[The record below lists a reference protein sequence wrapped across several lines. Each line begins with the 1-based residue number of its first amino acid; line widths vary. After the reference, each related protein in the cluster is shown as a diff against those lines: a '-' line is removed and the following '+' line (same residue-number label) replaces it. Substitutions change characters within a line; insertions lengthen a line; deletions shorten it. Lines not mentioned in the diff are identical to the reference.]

1 MTKFIK
7 RQLYIDFWE
16 ELSKE
21 KRMIFLAGPRQAGKT
36 TLARE
41 IAKKYK
47 NNLYFNWD
55 IISDKQKIVKNPTFF
70 EEMNR
75 SDNSAPLVIFDEIH
89 KYKEWKNYLKGI
101 YDEFSKDYLFLI
113 SGSGRLDIYQK
124 AGDSLAGRYLMFHLF
139 PLTLGELSAKKR
151 DFKSFFK
158 NPLNDFNLNNQGD
171 MRKIWNSLSEFS
183 GFPEPFTKNTK
194 TFWTK
199 WSRNYTRQIIYE
211 DIRDFSNIKNI
222 NDVGLLFSL
231 LPPKVGSPISINNL
245 AGDLQV
251 SFDTIKNW
259 LNLFDISYLTFRISP
274 WTKKIARAITKEQKL
289 YLFNYPVILESGP
302 RFENMVAFE
311 LYRIIHLWNE
321 KGYGNF
327 NLHYLRNKEKEEVDF
342 LISNNNLPILIIET
356 KNSDSQLSESL
367 INFQNRLNVPAAQ
380 LVGKSGIYQ
389 IKSNGKNKILIATAS
404 QWLSSLPS

>member
-1 MTKFIK
+1 MMKFIK

-36 TLARE
+36 TFARE

-55 IISDKQKIVKNPTFF
+55 IISDKQKIIKNPTFF

-75 SDNSAPLVIFDEIH
+75 SDNFAPLVIFDEIH

-101 YDEFSKDYLFLI
+101 YDEFNKDYLFLI

-151 DFKSFFK
+151 DFKSFLK
-158 NPLNDFNLNNQGD
+158 NPLNDFNLNNQD
-171 MRKIWNSLSEFS
+171 DTRKIWNNLSEFS

-211 DIRDFSNIKNI
+211 DIRDLSNIKNI

-231 LPPKVGSPISINNL
+231 LPSKVGSPISINNL

-289 YLFNYPVILESGP
+289 YLFNYPVILEGGP
-302 RFENMVAFE
+302 RFENMVALE
-311 LYRIIHLWNE
+311 LYRIIHHWNE

-404 QWLSSLPS
+404 QWLSSLPD